1 MLSGGA
7 IQLDLVLLGGGHAQV
22 AVLKSFAMR
31 PLPGLRI
38 TVVTDV
44 LLTPYSG
51 MLPAFV
57 EGLWRHS
64 DMHIDLV
71 KLAERAGARLIHARC
86 IGLNPEKK
94 QLFFKNR
101 PAIGY
106 DVLSINSGAAPA
118 LSEISGADA
127 HGIPVKPISGFV
139 EKLHLAGN
147 PKGAVALVGGGAASV
162 ELGLALRSYF
172 QNTYNTQPE
181 MHIISRSDRLLPQ
194 FPKRAHTLSQNA
206 LNAADITTYLG
217 VSAEKFDE
225 DTIYLSDGRQIAAD
239 LKFLVTPAKPPD
251 WLKQTGLSLD
261 KHGYIS
267 VNNSL
272 QTDDYPDIFAS
283 GDVASIKGYARE
295 KAGVFAVRSGPYLVH
310 NLRAF
315 ITGKALR
322 RHIPQKRYLAL
333 LGLAD
338 GTAIAVRGGLVFRSR
353 FYFWLKQW
361 IDKRFI
367 EKFTNL
373 PEMPVA
379 YAERLKLAETQTDKA
394 DPAFDT
400 MRCLGCGAKTG
411 PDSLRLAL
419 SKACETAKSLGADS
433 AFLPDINSLSDSA
446 SFQLPTKDP
455 QLEIVQS
462 IDSLSQMV
470 SDPYIFGRIAALHAL
485 SDIFVAGGKPVTALA
500 QIQLSF
506 ARQDIQQD
514 ALISM
519 LTGALM
525 ELSHARVKL
534 VGGHTSEGHDT
545 TCGFS
550 ILGVKSANTSLLNT
564 DSCHL
569 IITKPIGIGMS
580 LAAQMRGEIGGES
593 YNLVIQTMLQSNQT
607 AAEILRAYDGAQMTD
622 VTGFGLARHS
632 ATLLSQTAFPGAEIW
647 LDAIPTLPDVKQLI
661 DKQIFSSLH
670 GLNAKNLPLEMP
682 NRGNQYQ
689 ILFDPQT
696 AGGVLAFVP
705 AVQSSACL
713 KALNDAG
720 YQKAAI
726 IGKTIEGNGLV
737 IYENMPVQ

>member
-1 MLSGGA
+1 MQSGGA

-38 TVVTDV
+38 TIVTDV

-51 MLPAFV
+51 MLPAYV
-57 EGLWRHS
+57 EGIWRHS

-86 IGLNPEKK
+86 IGLNPKKK
-94 QLFFKNR
+94 QLLFTNR
-101 PAIGY
+101 PPIGY

-118 LSEISGADA
+118 LSEITGAETY
-127 HGIPVKPISGFV
+127 GIPVKPISGFV

-147 PKGAVALVGGGAASV
+147 PKGAVALIGGGAASV

-172 QNTYNTQPE
+172 QYTYNTQPE

-194 FPKRAHTLSQNA
+194 FPKRAHILSQSA
-206 LNAADITTYLG
+206 LNAADITTHLG
-217 VSAEKFDE
+217 VSAQKFDA

-251 WLKQTGLSLD
+251 WLDQTGLSLD
-261 KHGYIS
+261 ENGYIS
-267 VNNSL
+267 VQNTL
-272 QTDDYPDIFAS
+272 QTNDYPDIFAS
-283 GDVASIKGYARE
+283 GDVASIKGYPRE

-322 RHIPQKRYLAL
+322 RHVPQKRYLAL

-373 PEMPVA
+373 PDMPVA
-379 YAERLKLAETQTDKA
+379 NVEPLKLAEQHTDKA
-394 DPAFDT
+394 DPAFDS

-419 SKACETAKSLGADS
+419 SKACETAKRLGADS
-433 AFLPDINSLSDSA
+433 AFLPDIDSLSDSA
-446 SFQLPTKDP
+446 SFQLPTKDS

-500 QIQLSF
+500 QIQLGF

-514 ALISM
+514 ALVSM

-525 ELSHARVKL
+525 EFSQAQVKL

-545 TCGFS
+545 SCGFS
-550 ILGVKSANTSLLNT
+550 ILGLKSATTSPVNT
-564 DSCHL
+564 DLHHL

-593 YNLVIQTMLQSNQT
+593 YNLVMQTMLQSNQT

-632 ATLLSQTAFPGAEIW
+632 AALLSQTAFTGTEIW
-647 LDAIPTLPDVKQLI
+647 LNAIPTLPDVKQLL
-661 DKQIFSSLH
+661 DKKIYSSLH
-670 GLNAKNLPLEMP
+670 GLNAKNMSIDMP
-682 NRGNQYQ
+682 NLGNQHQ

-696 AGGVLAFVP
+696 SGGVLAFVP
-705 AVQSSACL
+705 ASQSGACL
-713 KALNDAG
+713 TALNEAG
-720 YQKAAI
+720 YNEAAI
-726 IGKTIEGNGLV
+726 IGKTAEGTGLV
-737 IYENMPVQ
+737 IYENMPGQ